1 MLLFQQA
8 LLNDAF
14 LNVLNYG
21 IDLFVNQYVT
31 PSNEVFNAGD
41 ISLLRFDDDDNE
53 LDNRVLD
60 DSYYE
65 WVDED
70 TKAILDDFLKSP
82 NIDDGLVYE
91 LTAIFFRFSNYFA
104 LFEDEIDFHV
114 SILLLKLLIA
124 HIFLIF
130 ILKNLFYYFAL

>member
-1 MLLFQQA
+1 MLLFQH
-8 LLNDAF
+8 AF

-41 ISLLRFDDDDNE
+41 ISLLRFDDDDNG